1 MKENSVLFKIQR
13 YQPESAA
20 EPAAQAAQP
29 YWQEMTLDEAQI
41 SPGMMLLDALK
52 LLREQDST
60 LSFRSSC
67 QEGVCGS
74 DAMQVNGRNRLS
86 CITPLAE
93 LRQPIELM
101 PVPGLPIL
109 RDLIVDMTLFFDRYA
124 QANPTLNAG
133 EFNPEQEHLQSPEDR
148 AKLDG
153 LYECILCAC
162 CSTSCPSFWW
172 HPDQFLGPAAL
183 LAAERVVIDSRD
195 IQPKQRLDALSDPY
209 QLHRCRGIQQ
219 CTASCPKGL
228 DPSRAIRQLKHQQ
241 WTQS

>member
-1 MKENSVLFKIQR
+1 MQFKIQR
-13 YQPESAA
+13 YQPE
-20 EPAAQAAQP
+20 QHNQV
-29 YWQEMTLDEAQI
+29 YWQDFTLSPELIQ
-41 SPGMMLLDALK
+41 PGMMLLDALK
-52 LLREQDST
+52 CLREQDPS

-86 CITPLAE
+86 CITPLTELAE
-93 LRQPIELM
+93 PITLM
-101 PVPGLPIL
+101 PVPGLPIM

-124 QANPTLNAG
+124 QANPSINAG
-133 EFNPEQEHLQSPEDR
+133 EFNPDQEHLQSPEDR

-172 HPDQFLGPAAL
+172 HPDKFLGPAAL
-183 LAAERVVIDSRD
+183 LAVERLVIDSRD

-241 WTQS
+241 WQSSHD